1 MALSLSLRA
10 IWLPAF
16 DSGSCTYCGSYSPL
30 PALLRTVKP
39 AFLASEMESGFSFIG
54 EVNVEMTL
62 RTGFWQTGQ
71 WVNGAALSG
80 RRNVNWP
87 PHTVHSP
94 SDSSYS

>member
-62 RTGFWQTGQ
+62 RTGFWHAGQ
-71 WVNGAALSG
+71 CVNGAALSG
-80 RRNVNWP
+80 RRNVNRP

-94 SDSSYS
+94 SHSSYS

>member
-1 MALSLSLRA
+1 
-10 IWLPAF
+10 
-16 DSGSCTYCGSYSPL
+16 
-30 PALLRTVKP
+30 
-39 AFLASEMESGFSFIG
+39 MESGFSFIG
-54 EVNVEMTL
+54 EVNAEMAL